1 MAVLAVIVWTL
12 TLLVALVATVIAVL
26 LVLRIIAHLR
36 AIDHLAR
43 EVLGSIEGIGRNARA
58 LTAMPATVSA
68 ADQLG
73 AAVAEIERLAASLGA
88 KLRAVGLV
96 SRGDD

>member
-1 MAVLAVIVWTL
+1 MAVLAVIVWIL
-12 TLLVALVATVIAVL
+12 SLLVALVATVIAVL
-26 LVLRIIAHLR
+26 LVLRVIAHLR

-43 EVLGSIEGIGRNARA
+43 EALGSIEGIGRNARA
-58 LTAMPATVSA
+58 LTAMPAVVSA

-73 AAVAEIERLAASLGA
+73 VAVAEIERSAASLGA